1 MNAEARQFREQRFE
15 LLPYPFGNDFTGRV
29 FQAGDV
35 VQVVMI
41 QLFIQWF
48 ENRLYFSEVA
58 DPACIWIDLAF
69 DIDGY
74 AKGVTMQ
81 PSTFMSFGYMWEPVS
96 GFESKL
102 FEQFHKMSL

>member
-29 FQAGDV
+29 FQSRNF

-41 QLFIQWF
+41 QLLIQWL
-48 ENRLYFSEVA
+48 EDRLYFSEVA
-58 DPACIWIDLAF
+58 DPACVWIDLAF

-74 AKGVTMQ
+74 AKGVAMQ
-81 PSTFMSFGYMWEPVS
+81 PSTFMPCGDMRESVS